1 MTEVTK
7 YLEEGLDIEV
17 RNILSYEDSL
27 NLANYILAN
36 AKFRSSHYNKDGTLS
51 KRRNKIIYGEIS
63 KYKTVYQGKSIE
75 TSVLPWSELPLLLNV
90 RDIISSITNQK
101 YNVCVIQLY
110 NNGQV
115 GINPHRDKE
124 MNSDVIIASVSLCT
138 TRIMRFES
146 IKYISGKKK

>member
-51 KRRNKIIYGEIS
+51 KRRNKII
-63 KYKTVYQGKSIE
+63 
-75 TSVLPWSELPLLLNV
+75 
-90 RDIISSITNQK
+90 
-101 YNVCVIQLY
+101 
-110 NNGQV
+110 
-115 GINPHRDKE
+115 
-124 MNSDVIIASVSLCT
+124 
-138 TRIMRFES
+138 
-146 IKYISGKKK
+146 